1 MKQQKL
7 SLEEQHEDA
16 LDQIQE
22 LLFENLRLE
31 EENKT
36 LRREIRVLKDYCQ
49 RRISQPAITNLSAEE
64 PKI

>member
-7 SLEEQHEDA
+7 SIEQQYEEA

-36 LRREIRVLKDYCQ
+36 LRRETRVLKDYCA
-49 RRISQPAITNLSAEE
+49 RRITQTAIASSTGD
-64 PKI
+64 PK